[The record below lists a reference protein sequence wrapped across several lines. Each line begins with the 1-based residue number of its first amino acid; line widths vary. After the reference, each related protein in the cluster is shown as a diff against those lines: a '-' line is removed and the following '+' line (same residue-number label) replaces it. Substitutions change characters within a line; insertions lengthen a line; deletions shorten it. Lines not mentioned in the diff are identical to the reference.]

1 MEAEPEPFGVA
12 TTLVGGRGTGL
23 TNTERELDTGD
34 IPDAFVAIVV
44 NVQDVPFVRPVTTIG
59 LDVPDA
65 VIPPGLEVM
74 VYEIPYK
81 GYKNEIDTEPED
93 GIT

>member
-34 IPDAFVAIVV
+34 IPDAFVAVVV
-44 NVQDVPFVRPVTTIG
+44 NV
-59 LDVPDA
+59 
-65 VIPPGLEVM
+65 
-74 VYEIPYK
+74 
-81 GYKNEIDTEPED
+81 
-93 GIT
+93 